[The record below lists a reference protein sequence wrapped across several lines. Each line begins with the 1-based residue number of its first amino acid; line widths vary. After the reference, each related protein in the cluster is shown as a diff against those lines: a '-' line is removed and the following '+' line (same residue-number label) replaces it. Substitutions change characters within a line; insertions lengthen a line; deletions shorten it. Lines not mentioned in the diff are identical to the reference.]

1 MRLKAGFRKLAARMV
16 GRPQQARFVKRPS
29 VFIEGDRLLPED
41 IKPWKGSGTVPIRIA
56 PTGLGVL
63 QVPYRKR
70 RVSTVHKRYCF
81 GVITVLDD
89 EYCFRIHFQTKE
101 RVSLSVNEI
110 AWDFEDCSLRV

>member
-63 QVPYRKR
+63 QVPLSEATRFNCAQKIIFWSYND
-70 RVSTVHKRYCF
+70 F
-81 GVITVLDD
+81 G
-89 EYCFRIHFQTKE
+89 
-101 RVSLSVNEI
+101 
-110 AWDFEDCSLRV
+110 